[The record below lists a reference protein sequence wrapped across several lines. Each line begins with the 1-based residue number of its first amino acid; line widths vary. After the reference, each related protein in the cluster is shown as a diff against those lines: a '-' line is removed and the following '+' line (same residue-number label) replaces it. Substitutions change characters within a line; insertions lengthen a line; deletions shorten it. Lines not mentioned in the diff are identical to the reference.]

1 MTERKRSFKPTVV
14 RANNVASL
22 FRAWG
27 DWDEGDYVVG
37 EFHSMYETEYKK
49 ATQYNWRIKVTD
61 CNFKCVDK
69 EGNKIS
75 PIGKILTLNS
85 AGQLNKFMKGV
96 DIGMMVDVTY
106 GGKQPDRDDPTTLY
120 HTFSSLEAGHAEDG
134 AGESNGL

>member
-14 RANNVASL
+14 RANNVPSL

-27 DWDEGDYVVG
+27 DWEEGDYVVG
-37 EFHSMYETEYKK
+37 EFHSTYETVYKK
-49 ATQYNWRIKVTD
+49 AVQHNWRIKVTD
-61 CNFKCVDK
+61 CNFKCVNK
-69 EGNKIS
+69 EGEQIN

-85 AGQLNKFMKGV
+85 AGQLNKFMKDV

-106 GGKQPDRDDPTTLY
+106 GGKQPDKNDPDTLY
-120 HTFSSLEAGHAEDG
+120 HTFSSLEAGVAEED